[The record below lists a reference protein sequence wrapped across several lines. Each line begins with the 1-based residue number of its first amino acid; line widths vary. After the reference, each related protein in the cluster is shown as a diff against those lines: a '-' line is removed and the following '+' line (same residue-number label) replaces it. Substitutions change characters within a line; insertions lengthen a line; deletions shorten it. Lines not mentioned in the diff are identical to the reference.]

1 MTMTPR
7 TDAEASIW
15 NTGETVS
22 ADFAR
27 KLETELEELKRSIG
41 HAVRIPYADRLRLL
55 DIIE

>member
-15 NTGETVS
+15 NTGETVN

-27 KLETELEELKRSIG
+27 KLETELAFAKN
-41 HAVRIPYADRLRLL
+41 AVLEIREWTPDRWADLCT
-55 DIIE
+55 